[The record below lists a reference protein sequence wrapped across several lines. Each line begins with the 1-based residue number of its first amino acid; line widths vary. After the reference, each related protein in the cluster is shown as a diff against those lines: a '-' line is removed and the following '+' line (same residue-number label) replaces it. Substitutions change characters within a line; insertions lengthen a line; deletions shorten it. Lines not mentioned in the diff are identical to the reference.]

1 MEKKGA
7 VYFFTGLA
15 GAGKTTIG
23 GLFYRRLKA
32 KRNDVLLLDGDM
44 TRLARGRA
52 TTPQRGVWPP
62 AAGGWG

>member
-32 KRNDVLLLDGDM
+32 KRNDVLLLDNTLPICVFSLTGI
-44 TRLARGRA
+44 
-52 TTPQRGVWPP
+52 
-62 AAGGWG
+62 